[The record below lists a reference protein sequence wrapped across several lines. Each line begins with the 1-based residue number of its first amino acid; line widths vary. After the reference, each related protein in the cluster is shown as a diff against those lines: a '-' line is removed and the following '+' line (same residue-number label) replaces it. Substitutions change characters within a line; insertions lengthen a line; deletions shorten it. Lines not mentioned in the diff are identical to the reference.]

1 VKDGVRLAPIV
12 YIPQVSYH
20 PRMTEAIQG
29 YMRKIGVDW
38 RITALDSTIM
48 PAKLSGQDFDLWTVT
63 VPYLSAGELMNFY
76 FDSAQIPVPNRMNYK
91 DAQVDEWMR
100 QGRVATTDADRA
112 KAYAQVQEKV
122 MKEHL
127 WIPVMNV
134 KMYQTSN
141 KKLKGARAHML
152 FQYTFYKGLDV
163 SP

>member
-1 VKDGVRLAPIV
+1 
-12 YIPQVSYH
+12 
-20 PRMTEAIQG
+20 
-29 YMRKIGVDW
+29 
-38 RITALDSTIM
+38 M
-48 PAKLSGQDFDLWTVT
+48 PAKLSAQDFDLWTVT

-91 DAQVDEWMR
+91 DAEVDEWMR
-100 QGRVATTDADRA
+100 QGRIAITDADRA
-112 KAYAQVQEKV
+112 KAYALVQEKV
-122 MKEHL
+122 TKEHL

-141 KKLKGARAHML
+141 KKLKNARPHML